1 MGAIAVFD
9 PTRENVPY
17 LLHLFLGI
25 INKPN
30 TLGIASPKTSGNCAE
45 RGDSVDSK
53 LQRQNGEYGGGTAI
67 SISANNPLASKNRT
81 SPSGKKARSPAPL
94 SSLLFF
100 QIELKHIR

>member
-30 TLGIASPKTSGNCAE
+30 TLGDRIP
-45 RGDSVDSK
+45 
-53 LQRQNGEYGGGTAI
+53 
-67 SISANNPLASKNRT
+67 
-81 SPSGKKARSPAPL
+81 
-94 SSLLFF
+94 
-100 QIELKHIR
+100 